1 MDFVTGATGIVGRE
15 LVALLLES
23 GSQVKAL
30 RRESSDIKSVEQFIT
45 SRGVSLDNLSW
56 ALGDTRDFDEI
67 EEAMKGCSRVFH
79 LAALVSFSP
88 SDGEILNEINV
99 GGTKNVVNVM
109 LESGIKD
116 LYYISSVAALGLD
129 FKKPVNEE
137 TPWED
142 GPLVNHYSRSK
153 HHSELE
159 VWRGSEEGLNV
170 VILNP
175 SVIIG
180 EGDFSRSSGQFFSQ
194 IHSGLPVY
202 PAGANGFV
210 SARDVASACVA
221 LSTTEIKDQRFLLNS
236 TNSSF
241 KDLFDSIARTVKATP
256 PTKPVK
262 GWMINIAVAM
272 FNLKQL
278 FTGTKSP
285 ASKTSM
291 SMSQLVT
298 EYDGSKIVRSLSE
311 AGVKWDYEDLEEAIE
326 RTGKAYL
333 ASLAAPS

>member
-23 GSQVKAL
+23 GFQVKAL
-30 RRESSDIKSVEQFIT
+30 RRELSDVKSVEKFLT
-45 SRGVSLDNLSW
+45 SRAVSLDNLLW
-56 ALGDTRDFDEI
+56 VLGDIRDFDEI
-67 EEAMKGCSRVFH
+67 EEAMKGCTRVFH

-88 SDGEILNEINV
+88 SDGEILNEINI
-99 GGTKNVVNVM
+99 GGTRNVVNVM
-109 LESGIKD
+109 LESGVKD
-116 LYYISSVAALGLD
+116 FYYISSVAASGLD
-129 FKKPVNEE
+129 FKKPVTEN

-153 HHSELE
+153 HHAELE

-180 EGDFSRSSGQFFSQ
+180 EGNFSRSSGQFFSQ
-194 IHSGLPVY
+194 IYSGLPVY

-221 LSTTEIKDQRFLLNS
+221 LSASEIKDQRFLLNS
-236 TNSSF
+236 TNLSY
-241 KDLFDSIARTVKATP
+241 KDLFESIARSINATP
-256 PTKPVK
+256 PSKPLK
-262 GWMINIAVAM
+262 GWMINIAIAM
-272 FNLKQL
+272 FKLKQL
-278 FTGTKSP
+278 FTGAKPP
-285 ASKTSM
+285 ASKTNIL
-291 SMSQLVT
+291 MSQFVT
-298 EYDGSKIVRSLSE
+298 EYDGSKIVKALSDV
-311 AGVKWDYEDLEEAIE
+311 GIKWNYEDLEKAIE

-333 ASLAAPS
+333 ASLPDSP

>member
-15 LVALLLES
+15 LVALLLDS

-30 RRESSDIKSVEQFIT
+30 RRESSEVKSVEKFIT

-56 ALGDTRDFDEI
+56 VLGDTRDFDEI

-79 LAALVSFSP
+79 LAALVSPFP
-88 SDGEILNEINV
+88 SEEILNEINV
-99 GGTKNVVNVM
+99 GGTRNVVNVM
-109 LESGIKD
+109 LESGVKD

-129 FKKPVNEE
+129 FKKPVTEE
-137 TPWED
+137 THWED
-142 GPLVNHYSRSK
+142 GPLVNNYSRSK

-180 EGDFSRSSGQFFSQ
+180 EGDFSRSSGQFFPQ

-202 PAGANGFV
+202 PAGSNGFV

-221 LSTTEIKDQRFLLNS
+221 LSATMIKDQRFLLNS

-241 KDLFDSIARTVKATP
+241 KDLFASIARSINATP

-262 GWMINIAVAM
+262 GWMINVAVAM
-272 FNLKQL
+272 FKLKQL
-278 FTGTKSP
+278 FTGAKSP
-285 ASKTSM
+285 ISKTSM
-291 SMSQLVT
+291 SISQFVT
-298 EYDGSKIVRSLSE
+298 EYDGSKIVRSLSKV
-311 AGVKWDYEDLEEAIE
+311 GIKWDYEDLEDAIE

-333 ASLAAPS
+333 SSLAASS